1 MTKRSTASNLD
12 PTAISPLWLVL
23 VAPAVGLALGSLYGR
38 GAFFL
43 TLAGGGL
50 LGAILVF
57 WRSLQSLTGDA
68 PLTLEEALG
77 LGAPSAEE
85 ERKTAVLRALK
96 DLEYE
101 RAVGKIDE
109 TDYQQLSNKYR
120 AEARALLQLL
130 DDDLGPAR
138 QRAERELQERLAKLG
153 AESDTDDAKP
163 KTESESESESGDG
176 TDAGTE
182 DENTDVD
189 DDFESNDDEDT
200 NADDESDRE
209 NDGAR
214 AADGEDDAKS
224 ERPDEK
230 PAGDAAPAR
239 ETSNGDDEPAPQGG
253 KDA

>member
-23 VAPAVGLALGSLYGR
+23 VAPAVGLVLGSLYGR

-138 QRAERELQERLAKLG
+138 QRAERELQERLAKLE
-153 AESDTDDAKP
+153 AESDSDGAKP
-163 KTESESESESGDG
+163 LSESGVS
-176 TDAGTE
+176 DAGTE

-189 DDFESNDDEDT
+189 DDSESKDDENT
-200 NADDESDRE
+200 NADDESVPE
-209 NDGAR
+209 NGA
-214 AADGEDDAKS
+214 A
-224 ERPDEK
+224 
-230 PAGDAAPAR
+230 DAAPAR
-239 ETSNGDDEPAPQGG
+239 VTSNGDDEPAPQGG